1 MDLSNI
7 MQQAQQMQ
15 TKMAE
20 IQREL
25 ENKTAVG
32 NAGGG
37 MISVTV
43 NGKGDLINISI
54 EEQMISPSEKGM
66 LEDLIVAAT
75 NDAIR
80 KSRQMGQEEMKKLT
94 GGMNIPGLSNL
105 F

>member
-15 TKMAE
+15 SKVAD
-20 IQREL
+20 IQKSL
-25 ENKTAVG
+25 EAKKVTG

-37 MISVTV
+37 MVNVTV
-43 NGKGDLINISI
+43 NGKCDIISI
-54 EEQMISPSEKGM
+54 EIEDVMINADEKVM
-66 LEDLIVAAT
+66 LQDLIVAAT

-80 KSRQMGQEEMKKLT
+80 KAQELSKSEMKQLT
-94 GGMNIPGLSNL
+94 GGLNIPGLSNL

>member
-15 TKMAE
+15 AKMAE
-20 IQREL
+20 IQRDL
-25 ENKTAVG
+25 ESKTITG

-37 MISVTV
+37 MVSVTV
-43 NGKGDLINISI
+43 NGKGDLLNITI
-54 EEQMISPSEKGM
+54 EDQMISPTEKAM

-80 KSRQMGQEEMKKLT
+80 KAREMSKDEMKKLT
-94 GGMNIPGLSNL
+94 GGINIPGLSNL

>member
-1 MDLSNI
+1 MDLNNI

-25 ENKTAVG
+25 EGKTVIG

-37 MISVTV
+37 MVSVTV
-43 NGKGDLINISI
+43 NGKGDLLSITI
-54 EEQMISPSEKGM
+54 EEQMISPNEKTM

-80 KSRQMGQEEMKKLT
+80 KARELSQEEMKRLT
-94 GGMNIPGLSNL
+94 GGLSIPGLSNL
-105 F
+105 C